1 MLTDGKRVMTVGAA
15 VKAMVYALCLAI
27 TTIAGPG
34 PSQAQEASSLFFAPL
49 RDSQDVLRGVV
60 SQVGMLGEIQWRS
73 HALPYGREFK
83 TIMPSVTGVASLSR
97 SGLAMEQGDDAS
109 LMRFVLAATKVRI
122 QELGVSDNID
132 VRYPDAWIDR
142 GKVNC
147 DQLRTN
153 FEIESR
159 EVALTED
166 RAIVVVITMVSMQR
180 VRGAIPDHTSECL
193 DGRFPP
199 RTLRDA
205 SRIFILEDH
214 DRERALDAIRR
225 ELLSMID
232 RSVVLRIAAS
242 NQGALKTIH
251 SWIDSGDN

>member
-1 MLTDGKRVMTVGAA
+1 MLTDGKKMMTVGAA
-15 VKAMVYALCLAI
+15 VKALACALCLVI
-27 TTIAGPG
+27 TTIIGPG

-49 RDSQDVLRGVV
+49 RDSQDVLRGVA
-60 SQVGMLGEIQWRS
+60 SQVQMLGEMQWTS
-73 HALPYGREFK
+73 HALPYNSKFK
-83 TIMPSVTGVASLSR
+83 IIMPSVSGVASLS
-97 SGLAMEQGDDAS
+97 GAGVAIEQDDEAS

-122 QELGVSDNID
+122 QELGVSDEIE
-132 VRYPDAWIDR
+132 VRYPDVWIDR

-147 DQLRTN
+147 DQLRAN
-153 FEIESR
+153 FEIQSR
-159 EVALTED
+159 EVELAEG
-166 RAIVVVITMVSMQR
+166 RAVVVVITMASMQR

-205 SRIFILEDH
+205 SRIFVLEDH

-242 NQGALKTIH
+242 NHGALKTIH
-251 SWIDSGDN
+251 SWIDSGGN